1 MRRTIKGK
9 LTSSVILIVVMV
21 VFLVVVSIMTIAGKG
36 IVESKKNE
44 LQLQSE
50 KYAAEIN
57 TWIQEEK
64 MVVEDVAKMIEIE
77 KRIDEEFLTSLV
89 FGYAED
95 RDELLNLYCGTSEG
109 MFVKTIEGDTFEGY
123 NPVER
128 GWYQQA
134 AKSGETIVI
143 DPYIDAVI
151 NDMCASIAT
160 PVYFDNELVAVVGAD
175 LTLEKISELVDA
187 IDYVDGAYGFLVDS
201 VGNYISHHNKDFEP
215 TTDKTVAF
223 TDIIPEL
230 KGMTGKV
237 VQAKDYN
244 DEKSYFSVTK
254 VNGCE
259 WELGV
264 TVPASNMT
272 STLEMTL
279 FISFGIVLAAII
291 VSVIVLS
298 GLIGKMLAPV
308 QTLKLFASGD
318 FSENAVI
325 SKEIPKEYKN
335 ETEQITV
342 ATSKVK
348 EQIRSII
355 LETKDEAENIG
366 IISSTAAGKMDVLNT
381 EMNKI
386 SNTVSDV
393 FKQTQEADS
402 ITEQIHITGKE
413 IGQAI
418 EGIAE
423 KATDTAGQSNDIMER
438 AKELYT
444 VSKEAG
450 NQVGSLYNS
459 TKEGLEKA
467 IKESK
472 RIDEIRNLAQ
482 DILAISS
489 QTNLLALN
497 ASIEAARAGES
508 GKGFS
513 VVAEEIRNL
522 ADTSKR
528 TVDQIT
534 SVTDAIIQSVTSLSD
549 KSNSLLTFIN
559 EKVMA
564 DYQQMISIS
573 RQYEDDA
580 VFFCSVATDLGASSE
595 EMSASMVNINES
607 IDLIANLVG
616 EITKGMKVIEEA
628 IMDSSGQS
636 GDVVS
641 EMANLSKLSEKL
653 NTTVAAFRV

>member
-21 VFLVVVSIMTIAGKG
+21 VFLIVISIMTIAGKG

-57 TWIQEEK
+57 TWLQEEK

-77 KRIDEEFLTSLV
+77 KSIDEEFLTNLV

-95 RDELLNLYCGTSEG
+95 REELLNLYCGTADG

-134 AKSGETIVI
+134 AKSGGTIVI
-143 DPYIDAVI
+143 DPYVDAVI

-160 PVYFDNELVAVVGAD
+160 PVYFDNELVAVVGSD
-175 LTLEKISELVDA
+175 VTLTKISELVDA
-187 IDYVDGAYGFLVDS
+187 IDYADGAYGFLVDS
-201 VGNYISHHNKDFEP
+201 VGNYISHHNKEFEP
-215 TTDKTVAF
+215 TADKTVAF
-223 TDIIPEL
+223 TDITPEL
-230 KGMTGKV
+230 KGISGEV
-237 VQAKDYN
+237 VRAKDYN
-244 DEKSYFSVTK
+244 GENSYFCVTK
-254 VNGCE
+254 VKGSD

-279 FISFGIVLAAII
+279 FISFGIVLIAIVI
-291 VSVIVLS
+291 SVIVLS

-318 FSENAVI
+318 FSENAII

-348 EQIRSII
+348 EQIRGII

-366 IISSTAAGKMDVLNT
+366 IISSTAAEKMESLNI

-393 FKQTQEADS
+393 FQQTQEADS
-402 ITEQIHITGKE
+402 ITKQIHITGKE

-438 AKELYT
+438 AKELYA

-450 NQVGSLYNS
+450 SQVDSLYHS

-467 IKESK
+467 ITESK

-522 ADTSKR
+522 ADNSKR

-534 SVTDAIIQSVTSLSD
+534 SVTDVIIQSVTALSD
-549 KSNSLLTFIN
+549 RSNALLTFMN

-580 VFFCSVATDLGASSE
+580 IFFCSVATDLGASSE
-595 EMSASMVNINES
+595 EMSASMVNINDS

-628 IMDSSGQS
+628 ITDSSGQS

-641 EMANLSKLSEKL
+641 EMANLAKLSEKL
-653 NTTVAAFRV
+653 NKTVAAFRV

>member
-9 LTSSVILIVVMV
+9 LTLSVILIVVIV
-21 VFLVVVSIMTIAGKG
+21 VFLIVVSIMTIAGNG

-77 KRIDEEFLTSLV
+77 KSIDKEFLTNLV
-89 FGYAED
+89 FGYAQD
-95 RDELLNLYCGTSEG
+95 RDELLNLYCGTAEG

-134 AKSGETIVI
+134 AESGGTIVI

-160 PVYFDNELVAVVGAD
+160 PVYFDNELVAVVGSD
-175 LTLEKISELVDA
+175 LTLEKISELVED

-201 VGNYISHHNKDFEP
+201 VGNYISHPNKEFEP

-223 TDIIPEL
+223 TDIVPEL

-237 VQAKDYN
+237 VRAKDYN
-244 DEKSYFSVTK
+244 GVKSYFSVTK
-254 VNGCE
+254 IKGCD

-264 TVPASNMT
+264 TVPESNMT

-355 LETKDEAENIG
+355 LETKDEAKNIG
-366 IISSTAAGKMDVLNT
+366 IISSTAAG
-381 EMNKI
+381 
-386 SNTVSDV
+386 S
-393 FKQTQEADS
+393 
-402 ITEQIHITGKE
+402 
-413 IGQAI
+413 
-418 EGIAE
+418 
-423 KATDTAGQSNDIMER
+423 
-438 AKELYT
+438 
-444 VSKEAG
+444 
-450 NQVGSLYNS
+450 QVGNLYYS

-467 IKESK
+467 ITESK

-534 SVTDAIIQSVTSLSD
+534 SVTDVIIQSVTSLSD
-549 KSNSLLTFIN
+549 RSNALLTFMN

-595 EMSASMVNINES
+595 EMSASMININES

-628 IMDSSGQS
+628 ITDSSGQS
-636 GDVVS
+636 SDVVS
-641 EMANLSKLSEKL
+641 EMENLSNLSEKL
-653 NTTVAAFRV
+653 NKTVAAFRV